1 MYTSIKIPTLVYNRQ
16 DNQDM
21 IKSQRSYSKLKS
33 LQYSVHTR
41 THITQLFYQSRVS
54 CSSIDL
60 SAIKLVPPV
69 TSTVLRHILK
79 IMLVI
84 HYEHWLLALA
94 YPYYEMLVVCPSVY
108 LLKRS
113 RDPERFSPAL
123 RHGQRWV
130 IQAAEH

>member
-16 DNQDM
+16 DNQDT

-94 YPYYEMLVVCPSVY
+94 YPYYEMSVY

-130 IQAAEH
+130 TQAEEH

>member
-16 DNQDM
+16 DNQDT

-33 LQYSVHTR
+33 LQYSKHTR
-41 THITQLFYQSRVS
+41 THIAQLFYQSRVS

-84 HYEHWLLALA
+84 HSEHWLLALA
-94 YPYYEMLVVCPSVY
+94 YPYY
-108 LLKRS
+108 
-113 RDPERFSPAL
+113 
-123 RHGQRWV
+123 
-130 IQAAEH
+130 